1 MSNVENYST
10 DLVCGKNRN
19 DLREILLRNGAPFF
33 SANIADRVSHTSAV
47 DTTAHSIWRGKE
59 RRRMPTNPVSTSP
72 VHTAPPLPSSF
83 LVPVYRGF
91 CDPTPT
97 VPTSLLLHI
106 PNLRSGGGRKRCAID
121 RHRLKHRTLSPS
133 ERLCLDEGRLVRVVR
148 SKEGYQ
154 SDYPGGEIF
163 FFQIFVSCQFIIIVL
178 FSLGRVSYSDLDRD
192 DTRGGGGV
200 MNNAPDNRISVMEL
214 VLYILQSK

>member
-72 VHTAPPLPSSF
+72 VHTAPPPFFLPRARISRILRPYTDRTYIAPFAYPQSTIGRRTKTVRDRSAPFKASNPFSIGAPLSGRREARSRRTFERKLPIRLSRRRNF
-83 LVPVYRGF
+83 LFSNF
-91 CDPTPT
+91 CIA
-97 VPTSLLLHI
+97 SI
-106 PNLRSGGGRKRCAID
+106 YC
-121 RHRLKHRTLSPS
+121 
-133 ERLCLDEGRLVRVVR
+133 
-148 SKEGYQ
+148 
-154 SDYPGGEIF
+154 
-163 FFQIFVSCQFIIIVL
+163 IVL
-178 FSLGRVSYSDLDRD
+178 FSLGRVSYSDLKIEM
-192 DTRGGGGV
+192 TREEEG
-200 MNNAPDNRISVMEL
+200 E
-214 VLYILQSK
+214 